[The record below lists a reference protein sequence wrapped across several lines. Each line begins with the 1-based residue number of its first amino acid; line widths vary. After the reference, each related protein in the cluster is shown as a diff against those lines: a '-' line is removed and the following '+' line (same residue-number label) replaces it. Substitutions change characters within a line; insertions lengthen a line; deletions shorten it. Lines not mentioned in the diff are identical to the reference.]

1 MNYEGE
7 PNAHVLCH
15 CLDCRKISGG
25 SYSNNIV
32 VPEDNFKLESGSA
45 FCLPVC
51 CGLVL
56 TIVGKP
62 KTISK
67 VADTGK
73 NITSHF
79 CPDCGTTLY
88 RTGESFPGA
97 VIIKAGILDDA
108 EWPNKNV
115 PKGELFA
122 GERVSW
128 HPPVEGAAQMP
139 GMP

>member
-1 MNYEGE
+1 MSYSGE

-15 CLDCRKISGG
+15 CLDCRKISGS
-25 SYSNNIV
+25 SYSNNVI
-32 VPEDNFKLESGSA
+32 VPEDNFKLVSG
-45 FCLPVC
+45 
-51 CGLVL
+51 
-56 TIVGKP
+56 TP

-79 CPDCGTTLY
+79 CGDCGTTLY
-88 RTGESFPGA
+88 RTGESFPNA
-97 VIIKAGILDDA
+97 VIIKAGVLDDS
-108 EWPNKNV
+108 EWPNENV

-122 GERVSW
+122 GERVKWTSAID
-128 HPPVEGAAQMP
+128 GAAQIP